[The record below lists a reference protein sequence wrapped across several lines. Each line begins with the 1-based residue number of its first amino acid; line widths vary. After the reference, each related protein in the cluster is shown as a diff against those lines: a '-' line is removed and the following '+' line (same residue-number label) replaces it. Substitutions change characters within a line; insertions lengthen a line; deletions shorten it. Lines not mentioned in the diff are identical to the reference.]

1 MQRSKDAVPVL
12 IVGGGPVGLAL
23 ANELGY
29 RKVPYLLVDEGQG
42 EVVFPAGEGIFAR
55 TLEHIRRWGYSK
67 EVRFTPEFP
76 AEQPRNIIFA
86 TSFWG
91 KELVRFQGTSNADE
105 PRLNPHSPEG
115 PLFCPKK
122 AFDPA
127 LRRGAERFGVGELR
141 YGTRLVEFSQ
151 DASGVQAVLE
161 DVATGNRRPVHAKYL
176 VGADGARSLVRRTL
190 GISYV
195 GSFAEGHNFAIYFE
209 SQALPDEILKRFG
222 APITQ
227 LQMIN
232 LPRRPYLVAVNGRE
246 LWRMSMY
253 IQADETPDAEQSL
266 RDIFGPSIPFRVIR
280 AQPWKGNRVV
290 TDKYGV
296 GRVFLVGDAAHLR
309 WPKGGF
315 GANTGIG
322 DAVDLGW
329 KLWATLAGWG
339 GPRLL
344 DSYEIERR
352 PIAVRNVNEASNN
365 RQFDEMI
372 RPGPVLDE
380 DSPAGEAARKQVAF
394 DLHALRLREFRTAGV
409 QLGYRYRNSP
419 ICVPDGKSLE
429 PPDDHWLYAPS
440 TWPGSR
446 APHAWL
452 GEGRSTLD
460 LFGPAFVLVRFN
472 KALDVAALERSAQQR
487 GIPFRTEDITSA
499 RIRELYENDLV
510 LVRPDGHVA
519 WRGNEA
525 PADSDAILATVTGS
539 SPLRTP
545 G

>member
-1 MQRSKDAVPVL
+1 MQSSNDDKPVL
-12 IVGGGPVGLAL
+12 IAGAGPVGLAL

-29 RKVPYLLVDEGQG
+29 RKVPYLLVDEGRG
-42 EVVFPAGEGIFAR
+42 EVLFPAGEGMFAR

-67 EVRFTPEFP
+67 ELRFTPEFP
-76 AEQPRNIIFA
+76 ADQKRNVVFA
-86 TSFWG
+86 TSFGG
-91 KELVRFQGTSNADE
+91 KVLARFTGNSNADE

-141 YGTRLVEFSQ
+141 YGTRL
-151 DASGVQAVLE
+151 ASFTQNAGGVHATLE
-161 DVATGNRRPVHAKYL
+161 DVHTGERNTVAAKYL
-176 VGADGARSLVRRTL
+176 AAADGARSAVRRAL

-209 SQALPDEILKRFG
+209 SPALADEVLRRYG
-222 APITQ
+222 APVTQ
-227 LQMIN
+227 LHMIN
-232 LPRRPYLVAVNGRE
+232 IPRRPYLVAVNGRE

-253 IQADETPDAEQSL
+253 IEADENLDPAQCL
-266 RDIFGPSIPFRVIR
+266 REIFGPALPCRVIR

-290 TDKYGV
+290 AERYRD
-296 GRVFLVGDAAHLR
+296 GRVFLLGDAAHLR

-339 GPRLL
+339 GDRLL
-344 DSYEIERR
+344 DSYEAERR

-365 RQFDEMI
+365 RVLDEMI
-372 RPGPVLDE
+372 QPGPILDE
-380 DSPAGEAARKQVAF
+380 DSPAGEAARRAIAF
-394 DLHALRLREFRTAGV
+394 DLYALRLREFRTAGI

-419 ICVPDGKSLE
+419 ICVPDGTLE

-440 TWPGSR
+440 TWPGCR
-446 APHAWL
+446 APHAWIR
-452 GEGRSTLD
+452 EGASTLD
-460 LFGPAFVLVRFN
+460 LFGPGFVLMRFDAKLDIASLEEAAGRLN
-472 KALDVAALERSAQQR
+472 VPFRCEDVAAEKL
-487 GIPFRTEDITSA
+487 
-499 RIRELYENDLV
+499 RELYEAALV

-519 WRGNEA
+519 WRGNA
-525 PADSDAILATVTGS
+525 PPSDPGALWRTVTGN
-539 SPLRTP
+539 
-545 G
+545 